1 MSFFRQ
7 FRSII
12 SKATPAADNVPQQES
27 GKPAVQL
34 TEPVER
40 RRRKRLNSHKGRRV
54 LIVDDSP
61 TIVAVLKKTL
71 RSAGCVTLEAL
82 DAEHGLEIV
91 RREKPDLVFL
101 DIVLPGMHG
110 FAALRLMRR
119 DPATQH
125 IPVIMISGN
134 EQATEQFYAKRIGA
148 DDFMKKPFS
157 RFEVFGRMDSLVEIR
172 KLASIGQNEIATNLP
187 EIPATPDP
195 AAAAASPASPVANTV
210 ATAVTPA
217 FAATAAQQMA
227 TQPLQA
233 ATRPQTEPYVRAAP
247 SPAAAPLAI
256 STPAMTAFEA
266 RSQLSAMGLQYFNQE
281 HFLAAQ
287 KRGDKLAIDLFIT
300 GGGVNVNS

>member
-101 DIVLPGMHG
+101 DIVLPGMNG

-134 EQATEQFYAKRIGA
+134 
-148 DDFMKKPFS
+148 
-157 RFEVFGRMDSLVEIR
+157 
-172 KLASIGQNEIATNLP
+172 
-187 EIPATPDP
+187 
-195 AAAAASPASPVANTV
+195 
-210 ATAVTPA
+210 
-217 FAATAAQQMA
+217 
-227 TQPLQA
+227 
-233 ATRPQTEPYVRAAP
+233 
-247 SPAAAPLAI
+247 
-256 STPAMTAFEA
+256 
-266 RSQLSAMGLQYFNQE
+266 
-281 HFLAAQ
+281 
-287 KRGDKLAIDLFIT
+287 
-300 GGGVNVNS
+300 

>member
-1 MSFFRQ
+1 MSFFGQ

-12 SKATPAADNVPQQES
+12 SKVAPTADSVPQQET
-27 GKPAVQL
+27 GKPTVQL
-34 TEPVER
+34 SEPVER

-82 DAEHGLEIV
+82 DAEHGIEIV
-91 RREKPDLVFL
+91 RQEKPDLVFL
-101 DIVLPGMHG
+101 DIVLPGMNG

-157 RFEVFGRMDSLVEIR
+157 RFEVFSRMDSLVELR
-172 KLASIGQNEIATNLP
+172 KLASIGQNEIATSLP
-187 EIPATPDP
+187 ENPATPHP
-195 AAAAASPASPVANTV
+195 AADAAATTSPVANPV
-210 ATAVTPA
+210 ARAVTPPLA
-217 FAATAAQQMA
+217 PTAAPHMA
-227 TQPLQA
+227 TQPRQTATHPQA
-233 ATRPQTEPYVRAAP
+233 EGPVRSTQNP
-247 SPAAAPLAI
+247 AAPLAI
-256 STPAMTAFEA
+256 STPAITALEA
-266 RSQLSAMGLQYFNQE
+266 RSQLTAMGLQYFNQE

-287 KRGDKLAIDLFIT
+287 QRKDKLAIDLFIA
-300 GGGVNVNS
+300 GGDVDVNA